1 VEITVFDTPGL
12 ADGTGNEE
20 EYLRKIK
27 EKVTDFDVFIFC
39 TEMNTTRFRNDD
51 IKTVEK
57 LTARLVRSYGITLS
71 WC

>member
-1 VEITVFDTPGL
+1 L